1 MPERSTPG
9 DDDWSA
15 PSTWGGAESPGS
27 SAGPGPRSNPWE
39 PAGPPS
45 AGPPAGAPWGAPAG
59 NPARSPTANP
69 AANPTASPPWG
80 GSSAGPPLGG
90 PPAGP
95 GWGGPAAP
103 GPSWSGGG
111 GASTLPAPAAAGSP
125 IGPPTLV
132 LIVGLVLPLAALGLS
147 VIGTLT
153 TNIVGWAL
161 AVFGSVIPLAVFT
174 RIDLRRR
181 LSRWYV
187 DRRGLLAGLRIA
199 VRVVGLLVAGWF
211 AYLIADEV
219 ARWEIWF
226 R

>member
-15 PSTWGGAESPGS
+15 PSTWGGAETPGSPG
-27 SAGPGPRSNPWE
+27 GPAPRSHPWE
-39 PAGPPS
+39 PRGGPASGGPPPAGPPVGGPAGGSPWGGTS
-45 AGPPAGAPWGAPAG
+45 AGPSWG
-59 NPARSPTANP
+59 
-69 AANPTASPPWG
+69 
-80 GSSAGPPLGG
+80 
-90 PPAGP
+90 
-95 GWGGPAAP
+95 GGPAAAP
-103 GPSWSGGG
+103 GPTWSGG

-125 IGPPTLV
+125 TGPPTPV

-147 VIGTLT
+147 LIGTLT
-153 TNIVGWAL
+153 TNVVGWAL

-187 DRRGLLAGLRIA
+187 DQRGLLAVLRVA
-199 VRVVGLLVAGWF
+199 VLVVGLVVAGWF

-226 R
+226 